1 MRCVYGAALRSRNT
15 CRSLLLRQSRL
26 TCPAAQYS
34 VLPSVQY
41 RHYSSTPR
49 AMDAGSDRTVPN
61 PRSNIGGN
69 TSNGTAQN
77 GHQNG
82 TMRYFTVQQLNA
94 RGLHR
99 AFIAFG
105 SNLGD
110 RIAWI
115 EKACRAMDEE
125 DGIRITRTSGLY
137 ETKAMYVEDQN
148 NFINGACE
156 VG

>member
-1 MRCVYGAALRSRNT
+1 
-15 CRSLLLRQSRL
+15 
-26 TCPAAQYS
+26 
-34 VLPSVQY
+34 
-41 RHYSSTPR
+41 
-49 AMDAGSDRTVPN
+49 MDVSSDRTVPN
-61 PRSNIGGN
+61 PRSNIGST

-82 TMRYFTVQQLNA
+82 TVELPTVQQLNA

-110 RIAWI
+110 RVAWI

-125 DGIRITRTSGLY
+125 EGTRITRTSGLY

-148 NFINGACE
+148 KFINGACE